1 MSGFFSVYNGT
12 RRWGGV
18 STGHRLVNHVKP
30 NPTLGKQGRELFVME
45 EGFADVKSV
54 GRRRHQYFSETEGL
68 ESEE

>member
-1 MSGFFSVYNGT
+1 M
-12 RRWGGV
+12 